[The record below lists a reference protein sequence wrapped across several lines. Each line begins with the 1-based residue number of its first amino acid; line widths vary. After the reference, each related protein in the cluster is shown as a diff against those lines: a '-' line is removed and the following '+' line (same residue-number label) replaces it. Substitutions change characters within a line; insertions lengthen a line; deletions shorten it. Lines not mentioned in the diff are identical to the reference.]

1 MSLNFRQLEIVRAVS
16 RSGSVT
22 AAAGVLGISQPAV
35 SMMLG
40 DCTRAAGF
48 PLFVR
53 KQGRLQPTA
62 ETRAILTDL
71 ERVFD
76 GFDRVNRLVEDM
88 RDTKVGTVQIAATPT
103 LADNLLP
110 PAVASFQRARPN
122 VRLTIHTMDNF
133 SVINH
138 VEQEHVDFGL
148 VLSPIAH
155 LDARPI
161 ALCAADLVCLVHAD
175 SPLAAR
181 TSVTPRD
188 LAPYPLISFN
198 RSLPLG
204 MLVEQAFRKA
214 GVAQRIALEV
224 NQSSVACA
232 LARAGAGVAI
242 IDPFWLLESRDS
254 SLVRL
259 QLRPRT
265 EVVAQALVPKTAS
278 LSRAA
283 RLFLA
288 AVRKTAAA
296 LKQSA
301 RI

>member
-1 MSLNFRQLEIVRAVS
+1 MSLNFRQLEIVRSVS

-22 AAAGVLGISQPAV
+22 AAAVALGISQPAV
-35 SMMLG
+35 SMMLR

-62 ETRAILTDL
+62 ETAALLTDL
-71 ERVFD
+71 ERLFD

-88 RDTKVGTVQIAATPT
+88 RDTTVGAVHIAATPT

-110 PAVASFQRARPN
+110 PAVAAFQKTRPN

-133 SVINH
+133 SVIDH
-138 VEQEHVDFGL
+138 VVQEHVDFGL

-161 ALCAADLVCLVHAD
+161 ALCAAPLVCLVHEE
-175 SPLAAR
+175 SPLATR
-181 TSVTPRD
+181 TSVTPKD

-224 NQSSVACA
+224 NQSSLACA

-242 IDPFWLLESRDS
+242 IDPFWLMESRDQG
-254 SLVRL
+254 LVRL

-265 EVVAQALVPKTAS
+265 EVVAQALVPKTRS

-288 AVRKTAAA
+288 AVRKTAEGLRRRATA
-296 LKQSA
+296 
-301 RI
+301 

>member
-1 MSLNFRQLEIVRAVS
+1 MSLNFRQLEIVREVS

-22 AAAGVLGISQPAV
+22 AAAAALGISQPAV
-35 SMMLG
+35 SMMLR

-62 ETRAILTDL
+62 ETAALLTDL
-71 ERVFD
+71 ERLFD

-88 RDTKVGTVQIAATPT
+88 RDTTVGAVHIAATPT

-110 PAVASFQRARPN
+110 PAVAAFQKTRPN

-133 SVINH
+133 SVIDH
-138 VEQEHVDFGL
+138 VVQEHVDFGL

-155 LDARPI
+155 LEAQPI
-161 ALCAADLVCLVHAD
+161 ELCAAPLVCLVHED
-175 SPLAAR
+175 SPLATR
-181 TSVTPRD
+181 TSVTPKD

-242 IDPFWLLESRDS
+242 IDPFWLMESRDQG
-254 SLVRL
+254 LIRL

-265 EVVAQALVPKTAS
+265 EVVAQALVPKTRS

-283 RLFLA
+283 RLFLTS
-288 AVRKTAAA
+288 VRKTAEGLRRRAIA
-296 LKQSA
+296 
-301 RI
+301 